1 MRKQTEWRGMSNS
14 GPLYVGVDVH
24 EKESQLA
31 VLEKEGSVLVEER
44 IPTKDLRKFLSS
56 LPGEKRVAI
65 ESVGFIHPIYDGLSS
80 VKDCTVSVANP
91 NKLRL
96 ISQSGTKNDY
106 HDARILG
113 DLLRTNYLPL
123 AHMRDEETREKLFV
137 VKDRVDYGTKRAH
150 LRGTIRWLL
159 KRRGID
165 LGKGVFGLE
174 GRKRLRALQLQEI
187 DIRLDE
193 LALVESTVEKLD
205 CQIRDIVSKDPR
217 ARLLDTIPGVAPY
230 TALFL
235 ACVLDDIDRFPDS
248 KHACAYLGLV
258 PWLDESADTS
268 HLGHITKK
276 GDKWLRMNLVQ
287 CARTAVRMDPN
298 IREFYTR
305 LRHKNGDGKA
315 TVAVARKLVSY
326 AYWML
331 KRNMTSHENLC
342 RLMHSR
348 HHAIWIDLSSSL
360 PSTLFRISLKDL
372 RIEF

>member
-1 MRKQTEWRGMSNS
+1 MSKRAKRSGMSNN
-14 GPLYVGVDVH
+14 GLLYIGVDVH

-31 VLEKEGSVLVEER
+31 VLKEEGSVVLEER
-44 IPTKDLRKFLSS
+44 IPTKNLRKFVSS

-65 ESVGFIHPIYDGLSS
+65 ESVGFIHPIYKKLSS

-91 NKLRL
+91 NKVRL
-96 ISQSGTKNDY
+96 IAESSTKNDR

-137 VKDRVDYGTKRAH
+137 VKDRVTYGTRSGQ
-150 LRGTIRWLL
+150 LRGTMKWLL

-165 LGKGVFGLE
+165 LGKGVFSHE
-174 GRKRLRALQLQEI
+174 GREKLRALRLQEI

-193 LALVESTVEKLD
+193 LELVESTIEKLD
-205 CQIRDIVSKDPR
+205 YQIRDIVSKDPR

-258 PWLDESADTS
+258 PWLDESADVT
-268 HLGHITKK
+268 HRGHITKK
-276 GDKWLRMNLVQ
+276 GDKWLRRNLIE
-287 CARTAVRMDPN
+287 CARAAVRKDPN
-298 IREFYTR
+298 IREFYMR
-305 LRHKNGDGKA
+305 LKHKKGDGKA
-315 TVAVARKLVSY
+315 IVAAARKLVSY

-331 KRNMTSHENLC
+331 KRNVTYEE
-342 RLMHSR
+342 
-348 HHAIWIDLSSSL
+348 LS
-360 PSTLFRISLKDL
+360 PWDAT
-372 RIEF
+372 